1 MKNLFVWNT
10 FMQWKPVAIK
20 EQKVTENQAGSDDAT
35 TDVNQQTA
43 GVQIADQANQGLSYE
58 ERWKI
63 IQYFSDWIK
72 NADVRIQMLLA
83 VQGFIVAAYGALIPA
98 TEKAD
103 NFWNLWTILFTVLF
117 IVFVLISFIIGFLQF
132 PNTTSSSSKENNI
145 FFYGS
150 YVEGIKPDGL
160 SNFTRDQKLED
171 LGEQLVKLGQIAS
184 KKFKNVQHLQT
195 SVFLSSFSL
204 ALLLVGFTPDP
215 SKFFREEWM
224 CTLVIVVCIIL
235 CSVIFLCKLPG
246 KNVK

>member
-1 MKNLFVWNT
+1 MWKALNL
-10 FMQWKPVAIK
+10 M
-20 EQKVTENQAGSDDAT
+20 DC
-35 TDVNQQTA
+35 
-43 GVQIADQANQGLSYE
+43 
-58 ERWKI
+58 
-63 IQYFSDWIK
+63 
-72 NADVRIQMLLA
+72 
-83 VQGFIVAAYGALIPA
+83 
-98 TEKAD
+98 
-103 NFWNLWTILFTVLF
+103 
-117 IVFVLISFIIGFLQF
+117 LISQ
-132 PNTTSSSSKENNI
+132 E
-145 FFYGS
+145 
-150 YVEGIKPDGL
+150 IK
-160 SNFTRDQKLED
+160 KLED

>member
-83 VQGFIVAAYGALIPA
+83 VQGFIVAAYWSTYPGHRESRQLLEFVDHSIYSPLHCFC
-98 TEKAD
+98 TY
-103 NFWNLWTILFTVLF
+103 LFHNRVSTV
-117 IVFVLISFIIGFLQF
+117 
-132 PNTTSSSSKENNI
+132 P
-145 FFYGS
+145 
-150 YVEGIKPDGL
+150 
-160 SNFTRDQKLED
+160 
-171 LGEQLVKLGQIAS
+171 
-184 KKFKNVQHLQT
+184 
-195 SVFLSSFSL
+195 
-204 ALLLVGFTPDP
+204 
-215 SKFFREEWM
+215 
-224 CTLVIVVCIIL
+224 
-235 CSVIFLCKLPG
+235 
-246 KNVK
+246 

>member
-20 EQKVTENQAGSDDAT
+20 EQKVTENQTGSDDAT

-98 TEKAD
+98 IEKAD

-117 IVFVLISFIIGFLQF
+117 IVL
-132 PNTTSSSSKENNI
+132 
-145 FFYGS
+145 Y
-150 YVEGIKPDGL
+150 L
-160 SNFTRDQKLED
+160 S
-171 LGEQLVKLGQIAS
+171 
-184 KKFKNVQHLQT
+184 
-195 SVFLSSFSL
+195 LS
-204 ALLLVGFTPDP
+204 
-215 SKFFREEWM
+215 
-224 CTLVIVVCIIL
+224 
-235 CSVIFLCKLPG
+235 
-246 KNVK
+246 

>member
-98 TEKAD
+98 IEKAD

-160 SNFTRDQKLED
+160 SNFTRDQK
-171 LGEQLVKLGQIAS
+171 
-184 KKFKNVQHLQT
+184 T
-195 SVFLSSFSL
+195 
-204 ALLLVGFTPDP
+204 
-215 SKFFREEWM
+215 
-224 CTLVIVVCIIL
+224 
-235 CSVIFLCKLPG
+235 
-246 KNVK
+246 